1 MSYLTNY
8 LVESLNG
15 GKVINGMVE
24 ASKLDN
30 PIEMGIWLARF
41 SVLQNDWKGVFNSL
55 STIDF
60 QDLGNNSKA
69 SVETHL
75 LKVLAYATQSELE
88 MAKSTL
94 NSIVEIKLRDDWF
107 YLRGLKEYT
116 EGVLG
121 ILEGKLEEASRHLE
135 TAVELF
141 SETNFVVFTV
151 KAFLNLGTAH
161 VYSDD
166 FDNAERCYY
175 QALFLSSQAGND
187 DLQFK
192 SHFYLL
198 TVLFEKGEIDSCIQY
213 DEVLAP
219 RENLPNPNLR
229 NVIDYSSL
237 IGLCYKLEGKYND
250 ALQLMEETLIIAKR
264 YRIHSAFSFLLSEI
278 SIVHFELGNLDT
290 SKLMI
295 SEAILFCDY
304 ENNTEDLFLLETRKR
319 MIEIELGETSGFD
332 EFWNRKILTISGQ
345 ISFRFL
351 LPEKMFQ
358 ILYTMLNLE
367 FDLLEE
373 KIAEGIQIFENRFKT
388 SSIETIRIKINI
400 LKTKEY
406 LNRISRQRVID
417 FQFLNNQI
425 SALEIEDKRLSKL
438 AVLLEIQIRLMEFR
452 LDARDDTEK
461 KLKLLIEDLLTQIED
476 DSSVHFK
483 VISKV
488 LSSKV
493 FWLFKEINESIRL
506 FDDALTIAKAKGLNQ
521 QFSALQQEKSKMIKE
536 IKEWREISL
545 SLEQQL
551 KVYEKADLMEYAK
564 KVSRI
569 LSHLMG

>member
-1 MSYLTNY
+1 
-8 LVESLNG
+8 
-15 GKVINGMVE
+15 
-24 ASKLDN
+24 
-30 PIEMGIWLARF
+30 
-41 SVLQNDWKGVFNSL
+41 
-55 STIDF
+55 
-60 QDLGNNSKA
+60 
-69 SVETHL
+69 
-75 LKVLAYATQSELE
+75 
-88 MAKSTL
+88 
-94 NSIVEIKLRDDWF
+94 
-107 YLRGLKEYT
+107 
-116 EGVLG
+116 
-121 ILEGKLEEASRHLE
+121 
-135 TAVELF
+135 
-141 SETNFVVFTV
+141 
-151 KAFLNLGTAH
+151 
-161 VYSDD
+161 
-166 FDNAERCYY
+166 
-175 QALFLSSQAGND
+175 
-187 DLQFK
+187 
-192 SHFYLL
+192 
-198 TVLFEKGEIDSCIQY
+198 
-213 DEVLAP
+213 
-219 RENLPNPNLR
+219 
-229 NVIDYSSL
+229 
-237 IGLCYKLEGKYND
+237 
-250 ALQLMEETLIIAKR
+250 
-264 YRIHSAFSFLLSEI
+264 
-278 SIVHFELGNLDT
+278 
-290 SKLMI
+290 
-295 SEAILFCDY
+295 
-304 ENNTEDLFLLETRKR
+304 
-319 MIEIELGETSGFD
+319 
-332 EFWNRKILTISGQ
+332 
-345 ISFRFL
+345 
-351 LPEKMFQ
+351 
-358 ILYTMLNLE
+358 MLNLE